1 MPAIF
6 MLPIFMP
13 DCSHLCS
20 LSALCFLSLAEPLV
34 RFLFL
39 CHIYFLFSIWLFPLA
54 LSDCAHSLS
63 SILFTSLFIIT
74 TFLAALAQWGA
85 SPFPTPA
92 GLWPGGYRS
101 VEVLGMVGEW

>member
-1 MPAIF
+1 MFLKSSRAVGAFSVSMPY
-6 MLPIFMP
+6 L
-13 DCSHLCS
+13 
-20 LSALCFLSLAEPLV
+20 LS
-34 RFLFL
+34 
-39 CHIYFLFSIWLFPLA
+39 FSIWLCPRA